1 MRCIEKMQLKN
12 VVPWGRNLE
21 EYQKMFFLSDEGC
34 RIKKILGCGDGPA
47 SFNAEVT
54 KMDGNIVSVDP
65 IYQFS
70 KKQIQQRIDET
81 SSLIAQELKN
91 NQDNFVW
98 KNINNVDELIDT
110 RLQAMQIFLN
120 DYEKGLKEDRY
131 QYQQLPKLDFE
142 NDSFDIVLSSH
153 LLFLYSDHLDFHFHK
168 DSILEMCRVSKDIV
182 KIFPLID
189 LQNKR
194 SKHLE
199 PIIKLLD
206 EQGYKVNIISTDY
219 EFQKGGNETLEIS
232 IRS

>member
-1 MRCIEKMQLKN
+1 M
-12 VVPWGRNLE
+12 PWGRNLA
-21 EYQKMFFLSDEGC
+21 EYQKMFFLCDEDY
-34 RIKKILGCGDGPA
+34 RRKKILGCGDGPA

-54 KMDGNIVSVDP
+54 KIGGSIISIDP

-98 KNINNVDELIDT
+98 KNIHNVDELIDT
-110 RLQAMQIFLN
+110 RIKAMQIFLN
-120 DYEKGLKEDRY
+120 DYEKGLKENRY

-142 NDSFDIVLSSH
+142 DDSFDIVLSSH
-153 LLFLYSDHLDFHFHK
+153 FLFLYSDHLDYDFHK
-168 DSILEMCRVSKDIV
+168 NSILEMCRVSKKII

-189 LQNKR
+189 LQNKI

-206 EQGYKVNIISTDY
+206 KQGYRVNIISTDY
-219 EFQKGGNETLEIS
+219 EFQKGGNEVLEIS